1 MLQHD
6 RDIYTS
12 AALRRLL
19 DDQTHVMMPNLQRCF
34 GVHAL
39 LVGAS
44 SADVPPVLPMLGCWT
59 RLWVDRDSY
68 RGDLIAPTDA
78 PLPLM
83 DDAFDLVLLRH
94 ALEVVAASPALLAES
109 IRVLSPGGMLVV
121 TGVHPVSAWAPWFYW
136 CVRGRRQA
144 LHMPFRL
151 VLALLQAGM
160 DIERLQRVG
169 GLLPG
174 MTSTPATLARTFGG
188 GYVLIARKRRRG
200 VTPLRLK
207 PISVRVSAQGGFSPG
222 ARRSASW

>member
-12 AALRRLL
+12 AALRQLL
-19 DDQTHVMMPNLQRCF
+19 DDQTHVMTPNLQRCF

-44 SADVPPVLPMLGCWT
+44 STDVPPVLPMLGCWT
-59 RLWVDRDSY
+59 RLWMDEDSC

-78 PLPLM
+78 LLPFV

-94 ALEVVAASPALLAES
+94 ALEVVAASSVLLAES

-136 CVRGRRQA
+136 RARGGGQA

-151 VLALLQAGM
+151 VLALQQAGM

-169 GLLPG
+169 SLLPG
-174 MTSTPATLARTFGG
+174 VTKAQPTLARAFGG
-188 GYVLIARKRRRG
+188 GYVLIARKRRHG
-200 VTPLRLK
+200 VTPLRRQ
-207 PISVRVSAQGGFSPG
+207 PMSGT
-222 ARRSASW
+222 RRNASWRISTD